1 MAEQAYRCPGCGRT
15 FSVPAERVPVG
26 GARGRCVGCG
36 CRLTIL
42 NAHPEILDLAF
53 ADLTQD
59 RRTDTGRD
67 GMTAEQVLHDEVPP
81 PPAPESPLP
90 ETTWELRSQNP
101 ESQILLRPY
110 TLPEIRQLVL
120 EDRLTEDDLARI
132 QGGDWQPLRA
142 YPALMAAFASKREL
156 EKQRHGDEERCAN
169 HPQSAPRWKCPKCQD
184 YLCRECVI
192 NRPLIE
198 GGAPHYICK
207 RCESSLT
214 TLASARGLKK
224 IAGFLKGKRR

>member
-1 MAEQAYRCPGCGRT
+1 MDPSTPLSAEEPA
-15 FSVPAERVPVG
+15 VPA
-26 GARGRCVGCG
+26 
-36 CRLTIL
+36 
-42 NAHPEILDLAF
+42 
-53 ADLTQD
+53 
-59 RRTDTGRD
+59 
-67 GMTAEQVLHDEVPP
+67 TAEQVLHDEVPP